1 LTLPEGAIPEE
12 AQVPDL
18 EGSRV
23 KRQTM
28 VAALLAAAAFAI
40 PAGSRADAPP
50 KVTFDISNET
60 GGPFQIYFKSL
71 GDEYSV
77 PAPPKATAHADVPA
91 TDLVLI
97 MFEAGPHGDKK
108 RAYSVN
114 VPAGAGTKLHIKLVT
129 KSDAKGVYIASQD
142 GAASV
147 VEINVFTYL
156 NS

>member
-1 LTLPEGAIPEE
+1 VNRRTILTALSA
-12 AQVPDL
+12 
-18 EGSRV
+18 
-23 KRQTM
+23 T
-28 VAALLAAAAFAI
+28 AALAF
-40 PAGSRADAPP
+40 PARVRADAPG

-71 GDEYSV
+71 GDEYSL
-77 PAPPKATAHADVPA
+77 PAPNMATAHADVPA

-97 MFEAGPHGDKK
+97 MFEAGKNGEKK

-114 VPAGAGTKLHIKLVT
+114 IPAGTGPKLHIKLVT
-129 KSDAKGVYIASQD
+129 RTDAKGVYIATQD
-142 GAASV
+142 GAASI

>member
-1 LTLPEGAIPEE
+1 ML
-12 AQVPDL
+12 
-18 EGSRV
+18 
-23 KRQTM
+23 
-28 VAALLAAAAFAI
+28 AALSATAVAY
-40 PAGSRADAPP
+40 PASARADAPA

-60 GGPFQIYFKSL
+60 GAPYQIYFKSL

-91 TDLVLI
+91 SDLVLI
-97 MFEAGPHGDKK
+97 MFEAGKNGDKK

-114 VPAGAGTKLHIKLVT
+114 VPAGAGTKLHIRLVT
-129 KSDAKGVYIASQD
+129 RTDAKGVYIATQE